1 MSRPEV
7 GRARAF
13 LQRADANLA
22 AVRAMEALDEVPDE
36 IVGFHGQQAA
46 ERGNV
51 AMIPVMDATTI
62 DREFEQLQVE
72 FQDVAKTVQSLA
84 AKMQAAEKAG
94 DANAAEWLG
103 DLKQVAQDVDD
114 EQTQVKALLLAVHDF
129 IGGVAQAQQGSAAPA
144 AEEKPPLFAPGHEP
158 SGEGEGTQPSGPQRH
173 GMLGGMLGGMM
184 GGGMMGGGMFGGY
197 YGGGFG
203 RAMEMGMAM
212 NLGANLIGSI
222 FR

>member
-1 MSRPEV
+1 M
-7 GRARAF
+7 
-13 LQRADANLA
+13 
-22 AVRAMEALDEVPDE
+22 M
-36 IVGFHGQQAA
+36 
-46 ERGNV
+46 
-51 AMIPVMDATTI
+51 PVMDTSTI
-62 DREFEQLQVE
+62 DREFGQLQAE
-72 FQDVAKTVQSLA
+72 FQDVAKTVESLA

-94 DANAAEWLG
+94 DANATEWLA

-114 EQTQVKALLLAVHDF
+114 EQAQVKALLLAVHGF
-129 IGGVAQAQQGSAAPA
+129 IGSVAQAQQVSAVASP
-144 AEEKPPLFAPGHEP
+144 EDKPPLFAPGHEP
-158 SGEGEGTQPSGPQRH
+158 ESEDEAAQQPASQRH

-212 NLGANLIGSI
+212 NLGANLVNSI